1 LMPLTSAEIE
11 DLKAALVASGLLP
24 DA

>member
-1 LMPLTSAEIE
+1 MPLKSAEIE
-11 DLKAALVASGLLP
+11 ELKAALVASGLLP